1 VAHSGIILFV
11 LVLVTI
17 IFLDNFNKT
26 NRCRVACMG
35 NSITDEH
42 LSNYPSQLQTM
53 LGEKYTVK
61 SFGSSGA
68 TVLFDTYHPYW
79 HTIDFF
85 EAQEFF
91 PDIVVIMLGTN
102 DARTDNFQ
110 SINNFV
116 TDYTKILNRI
126 QLLDSKPKIFLV
138 KPPPIFENDLDLVP
152 ESFSEKIIPLIEQ
165 VGNEQ
170 NIEIID
176 VYSEMKN
183 HPEYFIDGVHPNNAG
198 AKVIATQAYIAINSY
213 Q

>member
-1 VAHSGIILFV
+1 
-11 LVLVTI
+11 
-17 IFLDNFNKT
+17 
-26 NRCRVACMG
+26 MG

-53 LGEKYTVK
+53 LGENYTVE
-61 SFGSSGA
+61 SFGISGA

-79 HTIDFF
+79 HTIDFI

-116 TDYTKILNRI
+116 ADYTKILNQI
-126 QLLDSKPKIFLV
+126 QVLDSKPKIFIV

-152 ESFSEKIIPLIEQ
+152 ESFSEKILPLIEQ
-165 VGNEQ
+165 VGNEN
-170 NIEIID
+170 NIEVID

-183 HPEYFIDGVHPNNAG
+183 HPEYFIDGVHPNNEG
-198 AKVIATQAYIAINSY
+198 ATVIATQVYNAISNY
-213 Q
+213 K